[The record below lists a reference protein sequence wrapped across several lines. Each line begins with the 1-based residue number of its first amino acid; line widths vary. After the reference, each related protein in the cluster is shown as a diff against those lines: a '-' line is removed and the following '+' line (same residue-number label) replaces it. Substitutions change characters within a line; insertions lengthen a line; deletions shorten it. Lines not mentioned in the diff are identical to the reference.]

1 MKKVVVKVGKK
12 NLKIIAATAMS
23 IFSLFAATVGAFAW
37 FTGKIQESNQAD
49 QFSVMV
55 NNGRLKNIYFH
66 KSTSKTIDD
75 VTRKPTAYTFNSSY
89 CGKITYD
96 WQNDQAIYSGDAEV
110 AMEDYSP
117 LDFSQPIL
125 LVFELQDAYE
135 LTNAGEVSIQARTD
149 VQGFLGARDEN
160 NAPVYGLTTNGYYYS
175 EPNSEDASKT
185 DYYYALSSVVDFLC
199 NDSSSELY
207 NKNNGENTTL
217 INTTYQVSNLRTR
230 EQSKA
235 AKEAD
240 PNAIVPDLSFAS
252 INNNTDETSFKQ
264 DPSIY
269 KSQANTTVRYIS
281 IVVDYYSDALD
292 YIYSTYL
299 GDRTLE
305 DEFESH
311 LEFLCDW
318 GLEIN

>member
-1 MKKVVVKVGKK
+1 MKQIGRK
-12 NLKIIAATAMS
+12 NMKIIAATAMT

-37 FTGKIQESNQAD
+37 FAGRLQQANQTD
-49 QFSVMV
+49 DFKVTV
-55 NNGRLKNIYFH
+55 TDGRLKNIYFH

-75 VTRKPTAYTFNSSY
+75 VTRKPTAYTFSPSY
-89 CGKITYD
+89 CGKISYD
-96 WQNDQAIYSGDAEV
+96 WVNDQAVYSGDAKV

-125 LVFELQDAYE
+125 LVFELKEAYD
-135 LTNAGEVSIQARTD
+135 LTYAGELSIEATTD
-149 VQGFLGARDEN
+149 VEGFLGARDDA
-160 NAPVYGLTTNGYYYS
+160 NAPVYGLTTNGYYYT
-175 EPNSEDASKT
+175 EPNPEDSSKT

-199 NDSSSELY
+199 NDSGNELY

-240 PNAIVPDLSFAS
+240 PDAVVPDLAFTS
-252 INNNTDETSFKQ
+252 INNDTDETSFKQ

-281 IVVDYYSDALD
+281 VIIDYYSDALD

-305 DEFESH
+305 DVFDSH

-318 GLEIN
+318 GLEVN

>member
-1 MKKVVVKVGKK
+1 MKKVVVKVGRK
-12 NLKIIAATAMS
+12 NLKILAATAMS

-37 FTGKIQESNQAD
+37 FTGKIQEAGQAD
-49 QFSVMV
+49 EFAVMV

-66 KSTSKTIDD
+66 KSTSTTIDD
-75 VTRKPTAYTFNSSY
+75 VTRKPTAYTFSSSY
-89 CGKITYD
+89 CGKISYD
-96 WQNDQAIYSGDAEV
+96 WQNDVAIYSGDAKV

-125 LVFELQDAYE
+125 LVFELQEAYD
-135 LTNAGEVSIQARTD
+135 LLFDGEVSIDARTE
-149 VQGFLGARDEN
+149 VQGFLGERDEN
-160 NAPVYGLTTNGYYYS
+160 NIPVYGLKTNGCYYK
-175 EPNSEDASKT
+175 ETNPDDPLKT
-185 DYYYALSSVVDFLC
+185 DFYYALSSVVDFLC
-199 NDSSSELY
+199 NDSSTELY

-230 EQSKA
+230 EQSQA

-240 PNAIVPDLSFAS
+240 PEAIVPDLCFAS

-264 DPSIY
+264 NPSIY
-269 KSQANTTVRYIS
+269 KSRANTTVKYIS
-281 IVVDYYSDALD
+281 IIVDYYSDALD

-299 GDRTLE
+299 GERILE
-305 DEFESH
+305 DEFQSH

>member
-1 MKKVVVKVGKK
+1 MKTVSKR
-12 NLKIIAATAMS
+12 NLKIVAATAMT

-37 FTGKIQESNQAD
+37 FTGKIQQAHEAD
-49 QFSVMV
+49 EFSVTV
-55 NNGRLKNIYFH
+55 NNGRLKSIYFH
-66 KSTSKTIDD
+66 NYASKAIDSN
-75 VTRKPTAYTFNSSY
+75 TLKPTSYTFQNSYSTY
-89 CGKITYD
+89 ISYD
-96 WQNDQAIYSGDAEV
+96 WATNSAVYHGNPID
-110 AMEDYSP
+110 MEDYSP
-117 LDFSQPIL
+117 LDFSQPL
-125 LVFELQDAYE
+125 LMVFELQDAYT
-135 LTNAGEVSIQARTD
+135 LLSDGDITIQAKTD
-149 VQGFLGARDEN
+149 VDGFIGALNAN
-160 NAPVYGLTTNGYYYS
+160 NAPLYDLLVDCYRS
-175 EPNSEDASKT
+175 QPNPEDASKT

-199 NDSSSELY
+199 NDTSSELY

-240 PNAIVPDLSFAS
+240 PNAIVPDLSFTS
-252 INNNTDETSFKQ
+252 IDNDTDEITFKQ

-281 IVVDYYSDALD
+281 IIVDYYSDALD

>member
-1 MKKVVVKVGKK
+1 MKKGISKT

-23 IFSLFAATVGAFAW
+23 IFTLFAATVGAFAW
-37 FTGKIQESNQAD
+37 FTGKIQEANQAD
-49 QFSVMV
+49 EFSVMV

-75 VTRKPTAYTFNSSY
+75 VTRKPTAYTFANNY
-89 CGKITYD
+89 CGKISYD
-96 WQNDQAIYSGDAEV
+96 WQNDVATYSGDTKV
-110 AMEDYSP
+110 VMEDYSP

-135 LTNAGEVSIQARTD
+135 LTYDGEISIDARTE
-149 VQGFLGARDEN
+149 VQGFLGARNDE
-160 NAPVYGLTTNGYYYS
+160 NAPVYELKTNGYYYT
-175 EPNSEDASKT
+175 EPNPEDSSKT

-199 NDSSSELY
+199 NDSSNELY

-240 PNAIVPDLSFAS
+240 PDAVVPDLCFAS
-252 INNNTDETSFKQ
+252 INNETDETSFKQ
-264 DPSIY
+264 DPSLY
-269 KSQANTTVRYIS
+269 KSRANTTVRYIS
-281 IVVDYYSDALD
+281 IIVDYYSDALD
-292 YIYSTYL
+292 YIYSTFL
-299 GDRTLE
+299 GDDTLE
-305 DEFESH
+305 TDFDSH